1 MEDWLFL
8 GLFGELI
15 FILRHSFVGCER
27 NRGKRKTGQ
36 RAIKYV
42 CREITIFSLKQL
54 VVGICRTFVFW
65 EYATRPGVER

>member
-15 FILRHSFVGCER
+15 FILRHSFVGLWEKQR
-27 NRGKRKTGQ
+27 EKKTGQ

-54 VVGICRTFVFW
+54 VVAICRTFVFGKTQHDP
-65 EYATRPGVER
+65 A